1 MTETKRM
8 PRGIRNNNPGNI
20 RWGENW
26 KGLAP
31 DGKSKDK
38 SFCVFEEPKWGIRA
52 LCKVLITYNRR
63 YGLDTVQEIISRFA
77 PTSENDTKAYMN
89 HVAKLLGVR
98 PDERIAVC
106 NERVMYTLITS
117 IIQHE
122 NGVQPYSEEVIKG
135 AMLMAGIA

>member
-1 MTETKRM
+1 MT

-26 KGLAP
+26 KGLDP
-31 DGKSKDK
+31 DGKKKDK

-52 LCKVLITYNRR
+52 LCKVLITYYRR
-63 YGLDTVQEIISRFA
+63 YGLDTVQEIICRFA
-77 PTSENDTKAYMN
+77 PENENDTKAYMN
-89 HVAKLLGVR
+89 HVAKLLGVK
-98 PDERIAVC
+98 PDEQIKVC

>member
-1 MTETKRM
+1 MTS
-8 PRGIRNNNPGNI
+8 RGIRNNNPGNI

-26 KGLAP
+26 KGLVP
-31 DGKSKDK
+31 DGRKKDK

-98 PDERIAVC
+98 PDEQIKVC

-122 NGVQPYSEEVIKG
+122 NGVQPYSEEIIKG

>member
-1 MTETKRM
+1 MT

-26 KGLAP
+26 KGLDP

-63 YGLDTVQEIISRFA
+63 YGLDTVQEIICRFA
-77 PTSENDTKAYMN
+77 PENENDTTAYMN
-89 HVAKLLGVR
+89 HVAKLLGVK
-98 PDERIAVC
+98 PDEQIKVC

>member
-1 MTETKRM
+1 MT

-98 PDERIAVC
+98 PDEQIKVC
-106 NERVMYTLITS
+106 NERVMFTLITS

-122 NGVQPYSEEVIKG
+122 NGIQPYSEEVIKG

>member
-1 MTETKRM
+1 MTETKRI

-31 DGKSKDK
+31 DGKSNDK

-63 YGLDTVQEIISRFA
+63 YGLDTVQEIICRFA
-77 PTSENDTKAYMN
+77 PENENDTKAYMN

-98 PDERIAVC
+98 PDEQIKVC
-106 NERVMYTLITS
+106 NERVMFTLITS

>member
-1 MTETKRM
+1 MT

-26 KGLAP
+26 KGLDP
-31 DGKSKDK
+31 DGKNKDK

-77 PTSENDTKAYMN
+77 PTSENDTTAYMN

-98 PDERIAVC
+98 PDEQIKVC

>member
-1 MTETKRM
+1 MK

-26 KGLAP
+26 KGLDP
-31 DGKSKDK
+31 DGRQKDK

-52 LCKVLITYNRR
+52 LCKVLLTYYRKHN
-63 YGLDTVQEIISRFA
+63 LNTVREIINRFA
-77 PTSENDTKAYMN
+77 PANENDTKAYVN
-89 HVAKLLGVR
+89 HVAKLLGVE
-98 PDERIAVC
+98 PDEKISVC
-106 NERVMYTLITS
+106 DAKVMFTLITA

-122 NGVQPYSEEVIKG
+122 NGQQPYSEEVIKG

>member
-1 MTETKRM
+1 MTEIKRT

-63 YGLDTVQEIISRFA
+63 YGLDTVQEIICRFA
-77 PTSENDTKAYMN
+77 PENENDTKAYME

-98 PDERIAVC
+98 PDEQIKVC
-106 NERVMYTLITS
+106 NERVMFTLITS

>member
-1 MTETKRM
+1 MT

-26 KGLAP
+26 KGLDP

-63 YGLDTVQEIISRFA
+63 YGLDTVQEIICRFA

-98 PDERIAVC
+98 PDEQIKVC

-122 NGVQPYSEEVIKG
+122 NGVQPYSEEIIKG

>member
-1 MTETKRM
+1 MMETKKT

-26 KGLAP
+26 KGLDP
-31 DGKSKDK
+31 DGKNKDK

-63 YGLDTVQEIISRFA
+63 YGLNTVKEIISRFA
-77 PTSENDTKAYMN
+77 PTSENDTTAYMN
-89 HVAKLLGVR
+89 HVAKLLNVR
-98 PDERIAVC
+98 PDDRIPVC
-106 NERVMYTLITS
+106 NERVMYTLITA

-122 NGVQPYSEEVIKG
+122 NGQQPYSEEVIKG

>member
-1 MTETKRM
+1 MT

-63 YGLDTVQEIISRFA
+63 YGLDTVQEIICRFA
-77 PTSENDTKAYMN
+77 PENENDTKAYMN

-98 PDERIAVC
+98 PDEQIKVC
-106 NERVMYTLITS
+106 NERVMFTLITS